1 MREQAVKM
9 RLPALSWTPAA
20 HSPPLCRAA
29 RPSFPLHAMGM
40 KIPPDFSAAYFSVT
54 TPRAAKAARGPQ

>member
-9 RLPALSWTPAA
+9 PPPPALSLTPAA

-29 RPSFPLHAMGM
+29 RPYFTLHAMGI
-40 KIPPDFSAAYFSVT
+40 KSSPNFSTAYLSVM
-54 TPRAAKAARGPQ
+54 PAM